1 MIKNLM
7 AMLVLASSAM
17 APAAVAEMKI
27 VVLDPV
33 RAILESDEGKVL
45 VDAANKE
52 MESEQNELRSMAE
65 QIQEQQAK
73 LQKDGEILSDSDK
86 RKIVKDIESM
96 QADLQFGS
104 QKLQKTAQDKR
115 QEILQTLA
123 PKYDRVLKDLIQ
135 IDQIDMILAPNSL
148 QYANDKHDIT
158 RRVVEKLNEARD

>member
-7 AMLVLASSAM
+7 AMLVLASMAM

-52 MESEQNELRSMAE
+52 MESEQNELRGMAE
-65 QIQEQQAK
+65 QIQEQQTK

-86 RKIVKDIESM
+86 RKI
-96 QADLQFGS
+96 
-104 QKLQKTAQDKR
+104 
-115 QEILQTLA
+115 
-123 PKYDRVLKDLIQ
+123 
-135 IDQIDMILAPNSL
+135 
-148 QYANDKHDIT
+148 
-158 RRVVEKLNEARD
+158 